1 MRKPHRIRGRSARIR
16 KGEMQVRKAAARA
29 VIWVCD
35 YNIGYHGRLI
45 EQALI
50 SIAVSTAMAAFM
62 IGLVV
67 LTL

>member
-1 MRKPHRIRGRSARIR
+1 MIPHPWQKRKYQ
-16 KGEMQVRKAAARA
+16 KGEMQVRREAARA

-35 YNIGYHGRLI
+35 YMIGYHGRLI

-67 LTL
+67 ITL

>member
-1 MRKPHRIRGRSARIR
+1 
-16 KGEMQVRKAAARA
+16 MQVRKAAARA

-35 YNIGYHGRLI
+35 YMIGYHGRLI

>member
-1 MRKPHRIRGRSARIR
+1 MDMISHPWQKRKDQ

-35 YNIGYHGRLI
+35 YMIGYHGRLI

>member
-1 MRKPHRIRGRSARIR
+1 MDMIPHPWQKRKDQ

-35 YNIGYHGRLI
+35 YMIGYHGRLI

-62 IGLVV
+62 IGLAV